1 MCQRHEICTTK
12 QETQAK
18 TGNEI
23 VPTLPTSKCEKK
35 GWKMSG
41 KVANGKVTVVE
52 YSKSAKEFFEI
63 TVTNHCI
70 WIWTKIYVCFIFACK
85 QCKINIQLKI
95 WRNCNFHS
103 HLIIIGIC
111 WNLDILCLYFLNS
124 FHQSFPKN
132 HYRKQKSN

>member
-41 KVANGKVTVVE
+41 KVANGKVTVIE
-52 YSKSAKEFFEI
+52 YSKSAKGFFEI
-63 TVTNHCI
+63 TGTNHSI
-70 WIWTKIYVCFIFACK
+70 WICLAKKHTCK
-85 QCKINIQLKI
+85 QKYTSAL
-95 WRNCNFHS
+95 
-103 HLIIIGIC
+103 
-111 WNLDILCLYFLNS
+111 FLHVNNV
-124 FHQSFPKN
+124 K
-132 HYRKQKSN
+132 